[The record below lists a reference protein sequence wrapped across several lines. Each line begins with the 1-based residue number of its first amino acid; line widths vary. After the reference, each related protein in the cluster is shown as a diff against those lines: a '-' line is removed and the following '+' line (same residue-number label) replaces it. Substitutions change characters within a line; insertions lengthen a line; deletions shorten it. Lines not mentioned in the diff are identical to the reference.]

1 MAESAR
7 AHEDLDGVAVWV
19 DHIVLAVPDVE
30 QAERNIAEQW
40 NVSPTPG
47 GSHVGRGTRNVLLSL
62 GSRTYLEVIG
72 PDLDQPD
79 PGSPRPFGV
88 DDIPASS
95 TGVLAG
101 WALGTDDI
109 LLVATRLASEGL
121 DLGPVSS
128 MSRVRPDGV
137 RLDWRLTLGPGMS
150 PSIPFVIDWGLTPTP
165 ALDSAAGCSLL
176 AMDLVAA
183 GPAAKSISALGL
195 ESVGVADGKPGL
207 VVRLSTPG
215 GEVELVS

>member
-1 MAESAR
+1 MSDFANV
-7 AHEDLDGVAVWV
+7 HERLDGAAVWV

-30 QAERNIAEQW
+30 EAERRIAEQW
-40 NVSPTPG
+40 NVSPTVG

-101 WALGTDDI
+101 WALGTDKI
-109 LLVATRLASEGL
+109 AVVADRLAADGL
-121 DLGPVSS
+121 DLGAVSS

-137 RLDWRLTLGPGMS
+137 RLDWHLTLGPRMS
-150 PSIPFVIDWGLTPTP
+150 PPIPFVIDWGSTPSP
-165 ALDSAAGCSLL
+165 ALDSAAGCILE
-176 AMDLVAA
+176 AMNIVAPSQA
-183 GPAAKSISALGL
+183 VLSIGALGL
-195 ESVGVADGKPGL
+195 DPLVALEGSPGL

-215 GEVELVS
+215 GDVELAS